1 MTVHRTRPGRRRR
14 LNMRRSREAAIPCL
28 RGTRDHTRQRPDT
41 LPMVLPDEPD
51 EFVDHCSQS
60 DRTTIASTSSCNSSG
75 RTAGGSRSPPRVPA
89 RVFSRVLRNPE
100 SLPSL
105 SRVPSESSP
114 SPVRVFVE
122 AKNHQKRLGKTRP
135 SPFPSPPSRLKRAKH
150 DAEAQESIKARR
162 NRIHPARHAKRQS
175 APLLNQ
181 IKEEPK
187 PEVTEPFKQG
197 ESQEL
202 SKLPDEEQPDRY
214 RDLVRSDSV
223 EVAREIKCRSKSSAH
238 VGCFVA

>member
-1 MTVHRTRPGRRRR
+1 MPPRDPRPHPTKTRLASYGPPGRTRRVCRSLLPIRQNYDCIYKLVQFIREDRRRQP
-14 LNMRRSREAAIPCL
+14 E
-28 RGTRDHTRQRPDT
+28 
-41 LPMVLPDEPD
+41 
-51 EFVDHCSQS
+51 
-60 DRTTIASTSSCNSSG
+60 SSPS
-75 RTAGGSRSPPRVPA
+75 PA
-89 RVFSRVLRNPE
+89 RVLSESRPE
-100 SLPSL
+100 SFPESYGIPSL

-187 PEVTEPFKQG
+187 PEVTEPLKQE

>member
-1 MTVHRTRPGRRRR
+1 
-14 LNMRRSREAAIPCL
+14 MRRSREAAIPCL
-28 RGTRDHTRQRPDT
+28 RGTRDPPDKDPTRFLWSSRTNPTSLSITAPNPTELRLHLQARAIHQGGPQEAAG
-41 LPMVLPDEPD
+41 VLPE
-51 EFVDHCSQS
+51 
-60 DRTTIASTSSCNSSG
+60 
-75 RTAGGSRSPPRVPA
+75 SRPNPVRVPA